1 MGAWRPFFMKGMRMA
16 TTYETE
22 RQLQRDISRRVDAAL
37 PGVEVLAVEL
47 QSPVRFCVFIDH
59 AQGVDHALC
68 ERVTNVL
75 RGYLDRYTIDV
86 SSPGTERPLR
96 TPGHFR
102 NAVGRKVAV
111 RTAKPVA
118 GRTKFRGELV
128 AANGKTFTLAA
139 EPDPVNIPYD
149 AVVRGNLIDEV
160 TTK

>member
-1 MGAWRPFFMKGMRMA
+1 MA
-16 TTYETE
+16 STYETE
-22 RQLQRDISRRVDAAL
+22 RQLQRDISRRLNAAL

-47 QSPVRFCVFIDH
+47 QSPTRFCVFIDH
-59 AQGVDHALC
+59 AQGVDHGLC

-75 RGYLDRYTIDV
+75 RGYLDRYTVDV
-86 SSPGTERPLR
+86 SSPGVERPLR

-128 AANGKTFTLAA
+128 SANGKTITVAT

>member
-1 MGAWRPFFMKGMRMA
+1 MA

-22 RQLQRDISRRVDAAL
+22 RQLQRDISRQVSAAF
-37 PGVEVLAVEL
+37 PEVETLAVEL
-47 QSPVRFCVFIDH
+47 QSPSRFCVYIDH
-59 AQGVDHALC
+59 AQGVDHTLC

-75 RGYLDRYTIDV
+75 RGYLDRYTVDV
-86 SSPGTERPLR
+86 SSPGVERPLR

-102 NAVGRKVAV
+102 NAVGRQVAV

-128 AANGKTFTLAA
+128 AANGKTITVAA

-160 TTK
+160 KTK

>member
-1 MGAWRPFFMKGMRMA
+1 MA

-22 RQLQRDISRRVDAAL
+22 RQLQRDISRRLSVAL

-47 QSPVRFCVFIDH
+47 QSPTRFCVFIDH
-59 AQGVDHALC
+59 AQGVDHGLC

-75 RGYLDRYTIDV
+75 RGYLDRYTVDV
-86 SSPGTERPLR
+86 SSPGVERPLR

-102 NAVGRKVAV
+102 NAVGHKVAV

-128 AANGKTFTLAA
+128 AANGKTITVAA

>member
-1 MGAWRPFFMKGMRMA
+1 MTA
-16 TTYETE
+16 TYETE
-22 RQLQRDISRRVDAAL
+22 RQLQRDISRRVEAAL

-47 QSPVRFCVFIDH
+47 QSPSRFCVFIDH
-59 AQGVDHALC
+59 ANGVDHSLC
-68 ERVTNVL
+68 ERVTNLL

-86 SSPGTERPLR
+86 SSPGVERPLR

-102 NAVGRKVAV
+102 NAVGRTVAV

-128 AANGKTFTLAA
+128 AANGNTITLAA
-139 EPDPVNIPYD
+139 DPKPVEIPYD

>member
-1 MGAWRPFFMKGMRMA
+1 MKGTRMA

-22 RQLQRDISRRVDAAL
+22 RQLQRDISRRVEAAL

-47 QSPVRFCVFIDH
+47 QSPSRFCVFIDH

-75 RGYLDRYTIDV
+75 RGYLDRYTVDV
-86 SSPGTERPLR
+86 SSPGAERPLR

-102 NAVGRKVAV
+102 NAIGRKVAV
-111 RTAKPVA
+111 RTAQPVA
-118 GRTKFRGELV
+118 GRSRFRGELV
-128 AANGKTFTLAA
+128 AANSNTLTVAA
-139 EPDPVNIPYD
+139 EPNPVDIPYD

-160 TTK
+160 TT

>member
-1 MGAWRPFFMKGMRMA
+1 MKLPCRAWKC
-16 TTYETE
+16 
-22 RQLQRDISRRVDAAL
+22 
-37 PGVEVLAVEL
+37 
-47 QSPVRFCVFIDH
+47 SPWSSPAPTRFCVYIDH

-75 RGYLDRYTIDV
+75 RGYLDRYTVNV
-86 SSPGTERPLR
+86 SSPGVERPLR

-128 AANGKTFTLAA
+128 AANGKTITVAA

>member
-1 MGAWRPFFMKGMRMA
+1 MRGMRMA
-16 TTYETE
+16 TTHETE
-22 RQLQRDISRRVDAAL
+22 KQLQRDISRRVEAAL

-47 QSPVRFCVFIDH
+47 QSPARFCVYIDH
-59 AQGVDHALC
+59 AQGVDHGLC

-75 RGYLDRYTIDV
+75 RGYLDRYTVDV
-86 SSPGTERPLR
+86 SSPGAERPLR

-128 AANGKTFTLAA
+128 AANGNTITVAA